1 MYADYNNRNSEEF
14 PHGVYC
20 PCGVIIHLK
29 ESEVCNATTI
39 ITCPKC
45 GFQISYIRNCNLMS
59 HERIYD

>member
-1 MYADYNNRNSEEF
+1 MYADYDNRTSDKF

-20 PCGVIIHLK
+20 PCGRVIHLE
-29 ESEVCNATTI
+29 ESEVHNAITI

-45 GFQISYIRNCNLMS
+45 GFQISYIRNPNLIS

>member
-1 MYADYNNRNSEEF
+1 MYADYDNRTSDKF

-20 PCGVIIHLK
+20 PCGRVIHLGR
-29 ESEVCNATTI
+29 SEVCNAITI

-45 GFQISYIRNCNLMS
+45 GFQISYIRDYTLMS